1 MGAKKEQCALK
12 LEKIVKVYGSNEN
25 QVHALKGVDINFRKN
40 EFVSILGPSGC
51 GKTTLLNIIGGLDRY
66 TSGDLIINGVSTKE
80 YKDADWDRYRNN
92 SIGFVFQ
99 SYNLIPH
106 QTVLSNVELALTLSG
121 IDKKERQQRAMK
133 MLEKVGLSG
142 QENKLPN
149 QLSGGQMQRV
159 AIARAL
165 INDPEII
172 LADEPTGALD
182 TETSVQVLDLLK
194 EVAKDR
200 LVIMVTHNPD
210 LAKKYSTRIIN
221 LLDGE
226 KISDT
231 NPLNVT
237 ETESAKKQRK
247 PKMSFFTALKLSL
260 KNLISKKTRT
270 ILTSFAGS
278 IGIIGVAMVLAL
290 SNGFNA
296 YMARMQTDSLATYPL
311 TISENSVD
319 LSSFSKMVYTD
330 AKEQYPQLD
339 NVFVEEAFSK
349 LKGMLK
355 SNNLSNDNG
364 FLDYLHEIDKNY
376 YHDIEYDYGYDMTKY
391 LYADFDVTVDDKPIT
406 ESNFTSIDDVMSSIQ
421 LKYDGVLQQA
431 MGMSGAFVRQFIP
444 TVQQIPNSK
453 ELIEE
458 QYDVLYGKMPSLEE
472 NNFNEAV
479 LVVDKYNGVSDMTLA
494 FLGLISADIK
504 SDGTVIF
511 GDGTTESVDIKNIVT
526 TDENEGKK
534 LYLANNN
541 LIYQNGMTPAT
552 LTGEEEGLEEIK
564 IVGILRAKPNVEGIL
579 KTGLCYTKALGEK
592 VVDDNKGSDIVKL
605 VEENYLLLG
614 IKEEQKNTVLR
625 QLAGIDTPSEIKI
638 YAKDFD
644 SKEIIKKAIDDWNIT
659 EAEGKE
665 ENENYITY
673 ADTMSMM
680 FSMLSTMVDA
690 VTYVLVA
697 FTSISLVVSSVMIGI
712 ITYISVVERTKE
724 IGVLRALG
732 ASKREVSNVFNAETF
747 LIGLFAGVIGV
758 TFTYLVS
765 IPINLLLGSLV
776 EGVGSLAV
784 LSPIVA
790 VVLIVISVAL
800 TLIAGLIPARVA
812 SKKDPVVALRTE

>member
-1 MGAKKEQCALK
+1 
-12 LEKIVKVYGSNEN
+12 
-25 QVHALKGVDINFRKN
+25 
-40 EFVSILGPSGC
+40 
-51 GKTTLLNIIGGLDRY
+51 
-66 TSGDLIINGVSTKE
+66 
-80 YKDADWDRYRNN
+80 
-92 SIGFVFQ
+92 
-99 SYNLIPH
+99 
-106 QTVLSNVELALTLSG
+106 
-121 IDKKERQQRAMK
+121 

-391 LYADFDVTVDDKPIT
+391 LYADFDVTVDDKPLT
-406 ESNFTSIDDVMSSIQ
+406 DSNFTSIDDVMSSIQ